1 MPEEVAVPVIQNTID
16 TLEWKEDEKMYLLN
30 WMDFFAHGGMI
41 ENENRF
47 AQSIQIKEI
56 TFDVLLNELG
66 IVDDCRFW
74 MAS

>member
-16 TLEWKEDEKMYLLN
+16 TLEWKEEEKKYLLN

-47 AQSIQIKEI
+47 AQSIQIQGI
-56 TFDVLLNELG
+56 TFDVRSFKIHSKFIQNSLK
-66 IVDDCRFW
+66 IH
-74 MAS
+74 